1 MVWFAKANNWK
12 NDWKLKV
19 CDSVLS
25 YFDRNGSYVSTRR
38 IADQCGR
45 NIIAQKAP
53 VIREN
58 EILNEFRTI
67 SNFNNL
73 QYIASPG

>member
-1 MVWFAKANNWK
+1 MSVLSYIDKKWM
-12 NDWKLKV
+12 V

-25 YFDRNGSYVSTRR
+25 YFDRNDSYVLTRR
-38 IADQCGR
+38 ITDQCRR